1 MGLKFEGSSG
11 DPFLYTRTVHAL
23 FQKAGTFL
31 LIHMKRIISVSFER
45 RYGHRLKQIM
55 EILSRGHGEPDD
67 FMRRM
72 ICVICWYEGG
82 GKIES
87 RFGFVES
94 RYPVRQIKD
103 FPG

>member
-72 ICVICWYEGG
+72 ICVICNNY
-82 GKIES
+82 
-87 RFGFVES
+87 F
-94 RYPVRQIKD
+94 
-103 FPG
+103 